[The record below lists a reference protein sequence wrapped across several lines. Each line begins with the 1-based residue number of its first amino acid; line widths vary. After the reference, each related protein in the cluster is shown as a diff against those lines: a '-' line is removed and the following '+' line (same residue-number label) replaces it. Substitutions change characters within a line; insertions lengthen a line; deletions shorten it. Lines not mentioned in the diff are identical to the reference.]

1 MIIVFTLKC
10 SGVKCLGIFNDK
22 DELVAANC
30 ISFNLDG
37 SQIYCGFNKM
47 VRVFDT
53 ARPGRDFQQRPT
65 TGVRFEIRNISD
77 DTCYPIIQH
86 CNS

>member
-1 MIIVFTLKC
+1 MTLSIFWAFC
-10 SGVKCLGIFNDK
+10 FNDK

-30 ISFNLDG
+30 VSFNLDG

-65 TGVRFEIRNISD
+65 TGVLLKDIPYISND
-77 DTCYPIIQH
+77 KCYTIVT
-86 CNS
+86 S